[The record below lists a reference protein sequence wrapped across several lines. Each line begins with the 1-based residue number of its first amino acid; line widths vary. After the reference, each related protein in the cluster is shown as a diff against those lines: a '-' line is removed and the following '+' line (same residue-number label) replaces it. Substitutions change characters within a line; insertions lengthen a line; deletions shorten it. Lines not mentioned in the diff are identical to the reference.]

1 MKLNE
6 AIEITF
12 MKRNKISSVQNIRI
26 IKFKSLGTLL
36 LVFFLFPEI
45 ILSQDSL
52 LRYQDAIAISLNA
65 NYNIQI
71 AQNRFIQAA
80 NLNTPGNAGMLPK
93 VDVNGA
99 YTKSSNS
106 LNQKYNTGN
115 EVKRDASE
123 ATNTSADIG
132 AVWTIF
138 DGLKMFSTKEKLMEQ
153 SNLFNDQF
161 KIQLEELMLEVVD
174 GYYILVKQKQL
185 LKSMKDEIKFAEERK
200 KIAERKLTNGSGSRL
215 DLLQANTELNRQ
227 RVVEMNIQS
236 EINSAR
242 IHLNKLLQ
250 RPVETNFTIE
260 DTVIITYNKSLD
272 EIKKTVYETNTLLNY
287 YKRNRRIAELEL
299 KETKALRMPVISLN
313 AHYAYSKNTN
323 EAGFLLF
330 NQSNG
335 FNYGATATLPL
346 FRGFSINKQIRNSR
360 LEVLNS
366 ELAFKS
372 ATDDVNAE
380 LYTIWLTFS
389 KAMEIL
395 RVEEQNIV
403 FAREVLTVSQER
415 FRVGLSSNVEILDAQ
430 RTYEESMTRLAT
442 ARYTAKISEARLMKV
457 NGELIVFGSL
467 VKE

>member
-1 MKLNE
+1 M
-6 AIEITF
+6 
-12 MKRNKISSVQNIRI
+12 
-26 IKFKSLGTLL
+26 
-36 LVFFLFPEI
+36 
-45 ILSQDSL
+45 D
-52 LRYQDAIAISLNA
+52 D
-65 NYNIQI
+65 
-71 AQNRFIQAA
+71 
-80 NLNTPGNAGMLPK
+80 
-93 VDVNGA
+93 
-99 YTKSSNS
+99 
-106 LNQKYNTGN
+106 
-115 EVKRDASE
+115 
-123 ATNTSADIG
+123 
-132 AVWTIF
+132 
-138 DGLKMFSTKEKLMEQ
+138 
-153 SNLFNDQF
+153 
-161 KIQLEELMLEVVD
+161 
-174 GYYILVKQKQL
+174 
-185 LKSMKDEIKFAEERK
+185 
-200 KIAERKLTNGSGSRL
+200 
-215 DLLQANTELNRQ
+215 
-227 RVVEMNIQS
+227 
-236 EINSAR
+236 
-242 IHLNKLLQ
+242 
-250 RPVETNFTIE
+250 
-260 DTVIITYNKSLD
+260 
-272 EIKKTVYETNTLLNY
+272 IKKTVYETNTLLNY

-346 FRGFSINKQIRNSR
+346 FWGFSINKQIRNSR

-395 RVEEQNIV
+395 QVEEQNIV